1 MAFFYATAEDLLPVL
16 LSVENKIRIKYT
28 AFDHFKSPSVKAF
41 ASALELPTLN
51 LPAPF
56 ESAVACP
63 KYLVTHRDAT
73 VKPRKITRHDSKAA
87 WSIDQLENDESTV
100 FSHGG
105 LFGEDV
111 LLYGEIRTVH
121 KDPVSQMLQRAFDT
135 EIRIS
140 FKKIQSFRVGKHAET
155 LLDAGVRL
163 TGAKQSPRTN
173 DLSR

>member
-28 AFDHFKSPSVKAF
+28 PFDHFKSPIVKAF
-41 ASALELPTLN
+41 ASALELPTLS

-56 ESAVACP
+56 ESAATCP
-63 KYLVTHRDAT
+63 KYLVTHLDAT
-73 VKPRKITRHDSKAA
+73 VKPRKISRHDGKTV

-111 LLYGEIRTVH
+111 LLYGEVRTVH
-121 KDPVSQMLQRAFDT
+121 KNAAAQTLQRAFDT
-135 EIRIS
+135 AIRIS
-140 FKKIQSFRVGKHAET
+140 FTKIQSFRVGKHAET

-173 DLSR
+173 DLAR